1 MYEFEDNEAYYRKVA
16 EKKSRAGLTSGG
28 DEPVL
33 DGGGSGHSIFTAY
46 FLKALDGI
54 KKTYFSAEEVYQE
67 LKIPV
72 ANNSDQTPTFLPIKN
87 TDDAGGQFIFVRR

>member
-1 MYEFEDNEAYYRKVA
+1 LFAW
-16 EKKSRAGLTSGG
+16 
-28 DEPVL
+28 
-33 DGGGSGHSIFTAY
+33 Y
-46 FLKALDGI
+46 FLQSLDGI
-54 KKTYFSAEEVYQE
+54 KKNYFSAEEVYQE